1 MMRVAFIFWLGLLTF
16 TASGAT
22 AAEVVW
28 LERFTQESAVPPEPW
43 QLVRFSDKIA
53 PTQYRIAKVDDVY
66 AIVADA
72 DHSMALMARPVTID
86 LEQTPVA
93 CWRWRI
99 DAPLEKADMAK
110 KSGDD
115 YAARVY
121 LSFSLPK
128 EEMGFML
135 RSKLALA
142 RTIYGDT
149 VPDAALNY
157 VWDNRYSIGTKRAN
171 AYTDRTQMIVAQSG
185 SERAGEWVKE
195 RHDVQADVSRAFN
208 TNNAT
213 LIQLAVA
220 ADTDNTGEK
229 ARAWF
234 ADFHFVSRDAP
245 CN

>member
-1 MMRVAFIFWLGLLTF
+1 MLWIGLLPF
-16 TASGAT
+16 AASVAV
-22 AAEVVW
+22 AAEPIW
-28 LERFTQESAVPPEPW
+28 LERFTQESSVPLAPW

-66 AIVADA
+66 AIMADA
-72 DHSMALMARPVTID
+72 DHSMALLARPVTVD

-142 RTIYGDT
+142 RTIYGDA

-157 VWDNRYSIGTKRAN
+157 VWDNRYPIGTKRAN
-171 AYTDRTQMIVAQSG
+171 AYTDRTRMIVAQSG
-185 SERAGEWVKE
+185 KEKAGQWVSE

-229 ARAWF
+229 AHAWF
-234 ADFHFVSRDAP
+234 ADFHFVSRNVL
-245 CN
+245 CNLVR